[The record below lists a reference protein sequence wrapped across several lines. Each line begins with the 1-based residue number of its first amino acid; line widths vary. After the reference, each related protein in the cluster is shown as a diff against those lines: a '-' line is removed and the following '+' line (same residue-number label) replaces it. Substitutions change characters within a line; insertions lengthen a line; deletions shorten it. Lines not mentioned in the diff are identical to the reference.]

1 MKIKRL
7 FTLSLL
13 LALSSQAQFI
23 DKTKQ
28 SGIDFVHH
36 NGMTGQFHMIEVIGS
51 GAAFFDYDNDGDMD
65 LYLVQNG
72 ELPNSKSPRTQYLD
86 RLYRN
91 DTVKKDTPIFV
102 DVTKQAKINAGAYG
116 MGVATGDLN
125 NDGYVDIFLANYGA
139 NQILMNNGDGT
150 FKKPVTIVKEA
161 DNKWSVSASIVDQN
175 LDGYLDIYVANYVE
189 YPLNKFIKK
198 CKAYDGSLD
207 YCSPQAFQ
215 YQSDEFYN
223 NNKNGTFTNISSKT
237 GLTNVNAA
245 GLGVVSADFN
255 NDSRP
260 DFYVANDGVE
270 NHFWINKGNDEFIEF
285 ALASGVAV
293 NMNGEPEA
301 SMGVDAADFDNDG
314 DIDLF
319 MTHLNRQT
327 NTLYVNNGKGWF
339 SDLTVR
345 MKLGSSSFS
354 YTGFGTLWFDYD
366 NDGLLDLF
374 SANGAIA
381 KMEEQMR
388 NKDPFPFKQSNQIWK
403 NLGKGQYKETTQ
415 EQDASF
421 HIKAVSRGA
430 AFADI
435 DNDGDLDVLVT
446 NNNGV
451 PQLLINQLPKSN
463 WLGVKVIN
471 PENNRTE
478 IGALVTLTKNDKT
491 YYKRVKTDGSFES
504 SHDDRVVFGL
514 AGDKSQV
521 KIKVRWTDG
530 TETLHNKLAINK
542 YHTIKKP
549 KK

>member
-1 MKIKRL
+1 M
-7 FTLSLL
+7 
-13 LALSSQAQFI
+13 
-23 DKTKQ
+23 
-28 SGIDFVHH
+28 
-36 NGMTGQFHMIEVIGS
+36 
-51 GAAFFDYDNDGDMD
+51 
-65 LYLVQNG
+65 
-72 ELPNSKSPRTQYLD
+72 
-86 RLYRN
+86 
-91 DTVKKDTPIFV
+91 
-102 DVTKQAKINAGAYG
+102 
-116 MGVATGDLN
+116 
-125 NDGYVDIFLANYGA
+125 
-139 NQILMNNGDGT
+139 
-150 FKKPVTIVKEA
+150 
-161 DNKWSVSASIVDQN
+161 
-175 LDGYLDIYVANYVE
+175 
-189 YPLNKFIKK
+189 
-198 CKAYDGSLD
+198 
-207 YCSPQAFQ
+207 
-215 YQSDEFYN
+215 
-223 NNKNGTFTNISSKT
+223 
-237 GLTNVNAA
+237 
-245 GLGVVSADFN
+245 
-255 NDSRP
+255 
-260 DFYVANDGVE
+260 
-270 NHFWINKGNDEFIEF
+270 EF

-388 NKDPFPFKQSNQIWK
+388 NKDPYPFKQSNQIWK

-463 WLGVKVIN
+463 WLGVKAIN

-478 IGALVTLTKNDKT
+478 IGALVTLTQNDKI
-491 YYKRVKTDGSFES
+491 YYKRIKTDGSFES

-514 AGDKSQV
+514 GDDKSET
-521 KIKVRWTDG
+521 KIKVRWVDG
-530 TETLHNKLAINK
+530 SETSYNNLSINK
-542 YHTIKKP
+542 YHTLKKP